1 MQNLSCEND
10 FYLRKNKQTFCYQW
24 LTSYYHTLTQSLRAN
39 KKCAIVDI
47 SILLVVNNRCIYFF
61 RRRYNSFRKLSRV
74 WSWCHWNWIKFT
86 PTFWTIRLVCFP
98 KSFFGPKSPWR
109 RYSFYLTLSIAD
121 LGKFYGGFL
130 HIKGTF
136 FFFSQVPTMWAN
148 AAYPSLKPLGSW
160 VKDLLLRCLF
170 IDVSQILW
178 SFSIGDSDGSE
189 NVTFKMNSRFFK
201 LCRVYSNWLK
211 ISNIGEF
218 PWSWFLGN
226 RTQV

>member
-1 MQNLSCEND
+1 MTFNCSKINKRFVINGWPLIASLWHRALGQLGNKRLS
-10 FYLRKNKQTFCYQW
+10 
-24 LTSYYHTLTQSLRAN
+24 
-39 KKCAIVDI
+39 I
-47 SILLVVNNRCIYFF
+47 SVLFFEVNNRCIYFF

-98 KSFFGPKSPWR
+98 KSFSGPKSPWR
-109 RYSFYLTLSIAD
+109 RYSFHLILSIAD

-130 HIKGTF
+130 HISETLF
-136 FFFSQVPTMWAN
+136 LFSQVPTMWAN

-178 SFSIGDSDGSE
+178 SFSIGDYDGSE
-189 NVTFKMNSRFFK
+189 NVTFKMNLSRLFQSAEN
-201 LCRVYSNWLK
+201 V
-211 ISNIGEF
+211 
-218 PWSWFLGN
+218 
-226 RTQV
+226 

>member
-24 LTSYYHTLTQSLRAN
+24 LTSYYHTLTQSLKAN

-98 KSFFGPKSPWR
+98 NSFSVKKTPWR
-109 RYSFYLTLSIAD
+109 RVQFLS
-121 LGKFYGGFL
+121 Y
-130 HIKGTF
+130 
-136 FFFSQVPTMWAN
+136 
-148 AAYPSLKPLGSW
+148 
-160 VKDLLLRCLF
+160 F
-170 IDVSQILW
+170 IDRGLEEILRWFSPYQRDLFSFRRFQQCGQMQRILHW
-178 SFSIGDSDGSE
+178 SRWDPGLRICCSDACS
-189 NVTFKMNSRFFK
+189 
-201 LCRVYSNWLK
+201 
-211 ISNIGEF
+211 
-218 PWSWFLGN
+218 
-226 RTQV
+226 